1 MKFYETYITPLGEML
16 LASEDGDCLC
26 GLWFAGQKHFPD
38 HIDWQKKELTIFIE
52 TKQWLNAYFNNT
64 ILPIPKINPIG
75 TDFQKKVWRQLCKIE
90 YAHTSTYNE
99 IAQFVG
105 CNSARAVGN
114 AIGRNPV
121 SIIIP
126 CHRVICHNG
135 SLGGYAAGTDI
146 KLRLLRHDGISL

>member
-1 MKFYETYITPLGEML
+1 MFL
-16 LASEDGDCLC
+16 
-26 GLWFAGQKHFPD
+26 
-38 HIDWQKKELTIFIE
+38 
-52 TKQWLNAYFNNT
+52 FNNIT
-64 ILPIPKINPIG
+64 WTRYVNSKGEHVRAAEAIDSSTQYAEGTYGLKEGYTQETVTG

-90 YAHTSTYNE
+90 YAHTSTYKE

-121 SIIIP
+121 GIIIP

-146 KLRLLRHDGISL
+146 KLRLLRHEGISL